1 MIRLSI
7 SFLIF
12 SAVIAVPPFI
22 LLYIGRG
29 ELLDP
34 AFWKMYSFFFLLTT
48 LVCGTVVFGQQKNDK
63 MGVQLFLAAT
73 TIKLLAC
80 MIFVLIYLHKK
91 PQNSLHFVFSFFYL
105 YLVNTGFEIYGL
117 LCNLRDQNEK

>member
-1 MIRLSI
+1 MIRVSI

-12 SAVIAVPPFI
+12 SAIIAVPP
-22 LLYIGRG
+22 LVLSYMGHA

-34 AFWKMYSFFFLLTT
+34 AFWKMFGFFFLVTT
-48 LVCGTVVFGQQKNDK
+48 LVCGTVIFGQQKNDK

-91 PQNSLHFVFSFFYL
+91 PHNSLHFVFSFFYL

-117 LCNLRDQNEK
+117 LCNLRDQNGK